1 MGDNLSDVIEK
12 FGTDN
17 MQLAR
22 KSWKGGGA
30 VVAQLVSN
38 CESRSD
44 RWGLI
49 LRALWTVF
57 YFSIPAS
64 FP

>member
-17 MQLAR
+17 KQLAR
-22 KSWKGGGA
+22 KSGKVGGA

-44 RWGLI
+44 R
-49 LRALWTVF
+49 
-57 YFSIPAS
+57 
-64 FP
+64 